1 MAKYLNAVHACL
13 QIVKFSM
20 PWIRPLFKDAIY
32 GQLFIFIGLEVT
44 YSTPVFTIL
53 VEIGYLS

>member
-20 PWIRPLFKDAIY
+20 VWIRPLFIY
-32 GQLFIFIGLEVT
+32 GQLFIFIGL
-44 YSTPVFTIL
+44 
-53 VEIGYLS
+53 

>member
-1 MAKYLNAVHACL
+1 MTKYLNAVHACL

-32 GQLFIFIGLEVT
+32 GQLFIFIGL
-44 YSTPVFTIL
+44 
-53 VEIGYLS
+53 